1 MSNFIPKSNYNKV
14 MWITIYWQLQ
24 PNRTSFTLYKRQ
36 LLFEILWYCIII
48 IVIFLAAL
56 HNTILNL
63 YCTSLVLLDQYNISL
78 FQEVHNIVK
87 SWKIGINKFSII
99 YISDNFHHFIHITIV
114 IVQQTKCMIT
124 LDRQKNYI
132 DNVTCTVYLN

>member
-1 MSNFIPKSNYNKV
+1 

-56 HNTILNL
+56 HNTIFK
-63 YCTSLVLLDQYNISL
+63 LVLHIPSSIRSIQYLTVSRSPQYSQILENWH
-78 FQEVHNIVK
+78 QQV
-87 SWKIGINKFSII
+87 
-99 YISDNFHHFIHITIV
+99 FHHIYQWQFSSFYPHYHCNSTTDQV
-114 IVQQTKCMIT
+114 HDNTRQTKKLYWQCYMYSVSQLIIH
-124 LDRQKNYI
+124 Q
-132 DNVTCTVYLN
+132 